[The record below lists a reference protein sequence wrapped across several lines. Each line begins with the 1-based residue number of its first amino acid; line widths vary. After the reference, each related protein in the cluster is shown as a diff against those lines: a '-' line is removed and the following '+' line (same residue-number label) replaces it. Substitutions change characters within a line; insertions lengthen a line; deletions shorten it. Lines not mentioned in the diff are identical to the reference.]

1 MKTTIYSGPQ
11 GSADGVTRTGTYGRG
26 TPQSS
31 SRHLFGNARLNS
43 WTSLYSPLSISSI
56 SMQKSKENANGEW
69 GTIGTSGTPS
79 RGSTLN
85 NPLFCLGA
93 SYSFPS

>member
-1 MKTTIYSGPQ
+1 MK
-11 GSADGVTRTGTYGRG
+11 GSAEGTYGRKDRV
-26 TPQSS
+26 QSS
-31 SRHLFGNARLNS
+31 LRHLFGNARLNS
-43 WTSLYSPLSISSI
+43 WASLYSPLSISSI

-69 GTIGTSGTPS
+69 GTIGTSG
-79 RGSTLN
+79 GSTLN

>member
-1 MKTTIYSGPQ
+1 MK
-11 GSADGVTRTGTYGRG
+11 GSAEGTYGRKDRE
-26 TPQSS
+26 QSS

-43 WTSLYSPLSISSI
+43 WASLYSPLSISSI
-56 SMQKSKENANGEW
+56 SMQKSKESANGEW
-69 GTIGTSGTPS
+69 GTPSG
-79 RGSTLN
+79 GSTLN